1 MYDLYNLSTCT
12 CLNIHVYDFDMYIQN
27 DLVLYPVLYR
37 YIEPRDRPASQ
48 TVVPLIP
55 TETAV
60 MISSISR

>member
-1 MYDLYNLSTCT
+1 MYM
-12 CLNIHVYDFDMYIQN
+12 FKDMYIQN

-60 MISSISR
+60 MILSISR